1 MASVFDKQPTEIT
14 APEKK
19 QEQVVLRL
27 DNNKKALDRLQT
39 KDFIDTARDWY
50 AFKEQNDDIL
60 NSEIYSN
67 SDILE
72 VFYEDRSWGNY
83 NTISMSKDYAL
94 VSEDL
99 HQDRLKQFAY
109 IQQTY
114 NQLPSWWDD
123 PNRDF
128 GDWLADSGVALI
140 ADPLNL
146 VGGVVGKQA
155 AKTAFQ
161 QALKQELKG
170 KAAKA
175 VSQKMI
181 NEAAKN
187 ATGKAIGKATL
198 KSGMYE
204 GLAAGTVSLIQDGYM
219 QNINI
224 TTGIQDEFNYKQS
237 AIATAA
243 GLGFGTAFGGL
254 MGNAS
259 FRLTRNSL
267 KSTAVKNLK
276 ELHDFGFDELTGKAL
291 FRNLTVDELKLKGKS
306 KEELERIKK
315 DEQLTGKSLVEQ
327 ARERAD
333 TKVVLGEK
341 GESALNFSTRGFSRA
356 PEKMVEWLKKRTEEI
371 QDEKLDTSTIPN
383 HEIERVARE
392 TYGEDPQALIS
403 LLKKQAKTPLEEQ
416 LSVQVFA
423 LDELMLKLTDDFLVN
438 AGELGSITAKK
449 DVDDLIKVLDDQL
462 LSIDGALQL
471 RKQVVKQIGQGLQAL
486 QIPRKTATKATTLD
500 IAELLV
506 DPKELAVLNKT
517 GNKSDFYRKL
527 GQLDD
532 VEQIA
537 EVLGRSR
544 KADSWDVLNEY
555 INNNLLSSPDTHILN
570 ITSSIWHMHWKPLV
584 RLLRAANIARQGDY
598 NLAKNNAQE
607 AFSTYLFT
615 FVYMVDGLRAMGKAF
630 HRGKPVLD
638 GMSQKLDASQRQ
650 GVLQGWIKGF
660 GDAWLNGIPVI
671 GRPVNK
677 LVVRPLAYTVSAPLR
692 VLSAGDEFLKTASF
706 KARAAS
712 QVTTVLNRE
721 HPDLP
726 FLSLDYRKKYKEY
739 MDNYIDSNGEAIT
752 ASETRHA
759 DKLTAGEKSLANDP
773 LHYAR
778 EITYTNPASSV
789 NPVTGETE
797 AGITG
802 AVLNFAAKNKW
813 SRALGLHFINTPSNL
828 LRFFLQHMPSAN
840 LKILQTGKYH
850 FQMKHMLAKGK
861 DGRYLNPEAA
871 AEAQARIQAGYM
883 LLIAGFYAAHNGT
896 ITGGGNPKYFIRQQ
910 EEATTGKQ
918 PYSFYDKDT
927 GRYIAL
933 DRGDPM
939 MGHFFIMADLYEAF
953 EEYFRPNPDA
963 DIPNEKIDEFTQ
975 LMHSSLISL
984 TRNLTSKFYS
994 RDIFETVNIIIG
1006 SEHLQWRNPDRKGAA
1021 FVGRMANKVVPLSG
1035 LQRYYTRVT
1044 DEVQR
1049 DVITI
1054 QDRIAFLKDRKDIM
1068 PRRNIFGEVMDRKT
1082 GWFFGVGSEDKGIW
1096 SSPFALTSVKDDA
1109 VLKFFETT
1117 GRDFKYAPPKAVD
1130 SKSGLDLK
1138 KLRNTEGQ
1146 TAYDRWMEIKNEL
1159 VIGKETI
1166 QQRFIREIKDPK
1178 SVMNKVYSA
1187 RADILGTIDPRQEYL
1202 LEWVRTYETIAYE
1215 KMVKEFPAVR
1225 EAGILRSKYSALESL
1240 LGKEVYTNK
1249 LRQEGRD
1256 LLNRME
1262 NYYKD

>member
-1 MASVFDKQPTEIT
+1 MASIFDKKPTEVT

-19 QEQVVLRL
+19 DQQVVLRL
-27 DNNKKALDRLQT
+27 DNNKNALDRLQT
-39 KDFIDTARDWY
+39 EDFIATARNWY
-50 AFKEQNDDIL
+50 AFKEENDDIL

-83 NTISMSKDYAL
+83 NTISMSSDYAL
-94 VSEDL
+94 VSDGL
-99 HQDRLKQFAY
+99 HEDRLKQFAY

-128 GDWLADSGVALI
+128 GDWLADSGVALV

-146 VGGVVGKQA
+146 VGGVVGKQV

-161 QALKQELKG
+161 QALKNELRG

-175 VSQKMI
+175 VSQQMI
-181 NEAAKN
+181 NQAAKN

-204 GLAAGTVSLIQDGYM
+204 GLAAGGISIIQDGYM

-224 TTGIQDEFNYKQS
+224 ATGLQDEFSYKQS
-237 AIATAA
+237 AIATVA

-254 MGNAS
+254 MGSAS
-259 FRLTRNSL
+259 FTLTRNSL
-267 KSTAVKNLK
+267 KSKAVKNLK
-276 ELHDFGFDELTGKAL
+276 ELHDYGFDELTGKAL
-291 FRNLTVDELKLKGKS
+291 FRNLTIDELSFKGKS
-306 KEELERIKK
+306 KEELARIQK

-333 TKVVLGEK
+333 TKVLLGEK

-356 PEKMVEWLKKRTEEI
+356 PEKMVEWLKRRTEEI
-371 QDEKLDTSTIPN
+371 QQEKLDTSSIPN

-392 TYGEDPQALIS
+392 SYGEDPEALIKI
-403 LLKKQAKTPLEEQ
+403 LKKQAKTPLEEQ

-438 AGELGSITAKK
+438 AGELNSITKQV
-449 DVDDLIKVLDDQL
+449 DVDGFIKVLDDQL

-471 RKQVVKQIGQGLQAL
+471 RKKIVKQIGQGLQAL
-486 QIPRKTATKATTLD
+486 QIPRKTATKATKLD
-500 IAELLV
+500 IAELLIN
-506 DPKELAVLNKT
+506 PEELLNLSKK
-517 GNKSDFYRKL
+517 GNKADYYRKL

-544 KADSWDVLNEY
+544 KADSWDVVNEF

-584 RLLRAANIARQGDY
+584 RLLRSANIARQGDY
-598 NLAKNNAQE
+598 NLAKQTAQE
-607 AFSTYLFT
+607 AFTTYLFT
-615 FVYMVDGLRAMGKAF
+615 YVYMIDGLRGMGKAF
-630 HRGKPVLD
+630 KRGKPVLD

-650 GVLQGWIKGF
+650 GVLQGWINGF
-660 GDAWLNGIPVI
+660 GDAWLNGIPVV
-671 GRPVNK
+671 GRPLNK
-677 LVVRPLAYTVSAPLR
+677 AVVRPLAYATSMPLR
-692 VLSAGDEFLKTASF
+692 VLSAGDEFLKTTSF

-721 HPDLP
+721 HPDLN
-726 FLSLDYRKKYKEY
+726 FLGNDYRRKYKEY

-778 EITYTNPASSV
+778 EISYTNPASSV
-789 NPVTGETE
+789 NPVTGKEE
-797 AGITG
+797 AGVTG
-802 AVLNFAAKNKW
+802 FVLNVAAKHKW
-813 SRALGLHFINTPSNL
+813 SKALGLHFINTPSNL
-828 LRFFLQHMPSAN
+828 IRFFLQHMPSAN
-840 LKILQTGKYH
+840 LGVIKTGKYH
-850 FQMKHMLAKGK
+850 FQMQHMLAKGK
-861 DGRYLNPEAA
+861 DGKFLNPEAA
-871 AEAQARIQAGYM
+871 AEAQARVQAGYM
-883 LLIAGFYAAHNGT
+883 LLIAGFYAAQNGT
-896 ITGGGNPKYFIRQQ
+896 ITGGGNPNFFKRQQ

-927 GRYIAL
+927 GQYIAL
-933 DRGDPM
+933 DRGDPI
-939 MGHFFIMADLYEAF
+939 MGHFFIMADLHEAF
-953 EEYFRPNPDA
+953 DEYFRHNPDA
-963 DIPNEKIDEFTQ
+963 DIPNEKIDPLVQ
-975 LMHSSLISL
+975 LFHASLISL
-984 TRNLTSKFYS
+984 TRNLTSKFYT
-994 RDIFETVNIIIG
+994 RDIFETANIIVG
-1006 SEHLQWRNPDRKGAA
+1006 SEHMQWRNPDRKGAA
-1021 FVGRMANKVVPLSG
+1021 FVARMANKVIPLSG
-1035 LQRYYTRVT
+1035 LQRYYARIT
-1044 DEVQR
+1044 DDVQR
-1049 DVITI
+1049 EVITF

-1068 PRRNIFGEVMDRKT
+1068 PRRNMFGEVMDRKT
-1082 GWFFGVGSEDKGIW
+1082 GWFFGFGSEDKGIW
-1096 SSPFALTSVKDDA
+1096 SSPFALTSVKDET
-1109 VLKFFETT
+1109 VLKFFETV
-1117 GRDFKYAPPKAVD
+1117 GRDFDYAPPKALD

-1138 KLRNTEGQ
+1138 KLRNSEGQ

-1159 VIGKETI
+1159 IIGKETI
-1166 QQRFIREIKDPK
+1166 KQKFTREIKDPK
-1178 SVMNKVYSA
+1178 SVMNRVYSA
-1187 RADILGTIDPRQEYL
+1187 RPDILGTIDPRQEYL
-1202 LEWVRTYETIAYE
+1202 LGWVRTYETLAYE
-1215 KMVKEFPAVR
+1215 KMVKEFPTVR
-1225 EAGILRSKYSALESL
+1225 ESSVLRSKYSALESL
-1240 LGKEVYTNK
+1240 LGKEKYTNK
-1249 LRQEGRD
+1249 LRQEGKD

-1262 NYYKD
+1262 NYYQD